1 MSDALETAL
10 CSATGVTHMSE
21 ISGCCF
27 LLGGVRNSLHI
38 VRWVACGGI
47 GGGGGL
53 NDGLWDA
60 VGCSLKS
67 SCVAPRA
74 TEHA

>member
-1 MSDALETAL
+1 MSDALETVS
-10 CSATGVTHMSE
+10 CSSTGVSHISV

-27 LLGGVRNSLHI
+27 LLGGVRNSVHI

-47 GGGGGL
+47 GAVNNGL
-53 NDGLWDA
+53 GDA
-60 VGCSLKS
+60 GCCPLKS
-67 SCVAPRA
+67 SCVAPRV